1 LVGQAGDDEPG
12 DQQEGPQPVQE
23 TPAEL
28 PDAEPLD
35 EERIVPY
42 TDESQSQLMEQFSAM
57 TIL

>member
-1 LVGQAGDDEPG
+1 MMSTG

-35 EERIVPY
+35 EERILPY
-42 TDESQSQLMEQFSAM
+42 TDESTVTVNG
-57 TIL
+57 TILSYDNIL